1 MVSGHGHAP
10 DPRPQLAALRGRALP
25 HRGRAQPH
33 LRRHADRQSGPRQP
47 LRLRGLRGRLDGGA
61 SRGRPRADPSPLS
74 RAARRALG
82 RGRAGRR
89 ARADPVAA
97 ALQAPRG
104 VPAADHVR
112 AAADP
117 RGPRA
122 PDLGSVPADRQLAL
136 RGHGEPQ
143 HRRVHLPGLQSGRHR
158 RRWSR
163 RRGSLGLHLP
173 HPVRRRPAGH
183 LAEHAHGPGHGG
195 QRQPRLCPG
204 LHAGLLHGRSGR
216 GDRRPAAGRRAR
228 HGSGRPDPGVRRGGH
243 RRAREPGG
251 RADRSAAGGCGPRAR
266 HNLVPGGRAGGAL
279 SDGDCGVAH
288 PTRRALRSR
297 MSPVPAAGRRLLI
310 AAGPIVLALVILPY
324 VVEPYQ
330 TVLLSYGLI
339 FAIAALGFNLLLGY
353 TGLLSFGHSAYF
365 GMGAYAVAFVV
376 KYLGITSM
384 ELFLL
389 AGILASAAVTA
400 LFGLVCVRYTRI
412 YFSILTLA
420 LSQVLWSLAFKF
432 FWVTGGTDGLRV
444 PTPTLLGMSI
454 GAGQDKMTFLAH
466 RYYYYV
472 LVIFLVAVGVMWV
485 IVHSPFGKAL
495 QAIRD
500 NEVRAEFVGVQVWH
514 YRWVAFLISGV
525 FTGLAGALWVPLNGL
540 TTPDILHWSFSGEI
554 VFFTVLGGFSTFAGP
569 IVGAVVFNYLKTF
582 AVGYTVYWQMFLGVV
597 LVVLV
602 LVLPSGIVGTANRLA
617 LMLRRAPA
625 T

>member
-1 MVSGHGHAP
+1 
-10 DPRPQLAALRGRALP
+10 
-25 HRGRAQPH
+25 
-33 LRRHADRQSGPRQP
+33 
-47 LRLRGLRGRLDGGA
+47 
-61 SRGRPRADPSPLS
+61 
-74 RAARRALG
+74 
-82 RGRAGRR
+82 
-89 ARADPVAA
+89 
-97 ALQAPRG
+97 
-104 VPAADHVR
+104 
-112 AAADP
+112 
-117 RGPRA
+117 
-122 PDLGSVPADRQLAL
+122 
-136 RGHGEPQ
+136 
-143 HRRVHLPGLQSGRHR
+143 
-158 RRWSR
+158 
-163 RRGSLGLHLP
+163 
-173 HPVRRRPAGH
+173 
-183 LAEHAHGPGHGG
+183 
-195 QRQPRLCPG
+195 
-204 LHAGLLHGRSGR
+204 
-216 GDRRPAAGRRAR
+216 
-228 HGSGRPDPGVRRGGH
+228 
-243 RRAREPGG
+243 
-251 RADRSAAGGCGPRAR
+251 
-266 HNLVPGGRAGGAL
+266 
-279 SDGDCGVAH
+279 
-288 PTRRALRSR
+288 

-365 GMGAYAVAFVV
+365 GMGAYAVAFAV
-376 KYLGITSM
+376 KYLRITSM
-384 ELFLL
+384 ELSLV
-389 AGILASAAVTA
+389 AGILASALVTA
-400 LFGLVCVRYTRI
+400 LFGFVCVRYTRI

-444 PTPTLLGMSI
+444 PTPVLLGVSI
-454 GAGQDKMTFLAH
+454 GAGEDKMTFLAH

-472 LVIFLVAVGVMWV
+472 LAIFLVAVALMWI

-597 LVVLV
+597 LVTLV
-602 LVLPSGIVGTANRLA
+602 MALPTGIMGMAARLGQKW
-617 LMLRRAPA
+617 RRAPA
-625 T
+625 S